1 MLTLNLIEWLN
12 SLCKLP
18 RRFSHIDESRNL
30 AKGIFI
36 VSGDLFVVGKTRPL
50 PIFECKISNDK
61 IKCEKYIS
69 SLSNGILGVSASL
82 LAASLT
88 DILVGMRDVW
98 IREEKQGSFR
108 KFFGIDNDGNN
119 KIAVVLPQFSI
130 QSELKKDNKL
140 QELEKSLQIT
150 LSYRER
156 MMIKANEGF
165 YSSSDLQSSTSL
177 NILFDRVKILSSN
190 TKNNTQEIVK
200 PRLEYTTER
209 KDLKKNKLADFNE
222 YNVLFVIGLFSNA
235 LLMGDIN
242 PHHQNKVFKIG
253 YSEEKTSIKIA
264 NNKQSIANNKQSIAN
279 NKQSDEFWEEV
290 SDEESYFY
298 GLLARLN
305 VGGKMVFV
313 YGGIKAELT
322 IKCSEFLLENWEDI
336 YQKLSGEI
344 GFSLPTD
351 WNFAIC
357 MGIEKIEDTKLDM
370 TNICSI
376 FIENPNGRGKFV
388 K

>member
-30 AKGIFI
+30 SKGIFI
-36 VSGDLFVVGKTRPL
+36 VSGVLFVVGMSLPL

-140 QELEKSLQIT
+140 QELEKSLQIP

-200 PRLEYTTER
+200 PRLEYTSEL
-209 KDLKKNKLADFNE
+209 KELKKNKLADFNE

-242 PHHQNKVFKIG
+242 LHHQNKVFKID
-253 YSEEKTSIKIA
+253 YSEEKTSIK
-264 NNKQSIANNKQSIAN
+264 IAN

-313 YGGIKAELT
+313 YG
-322 IKCSEFLLENWEDI
+322 
-336 YQKLSGEI
+336 
-344 GFSLPTD
+344 
-351 WNFAIC
+351 
-357 MGIEKIEDTKLDM
+357 
-370 TNICSI
+370 
-376 FIENPNGRGKFV
+376 
-388 K
+388 